1 MRLDALMHRTA
12 GKSEMIVALIDG
24 PVFIDHPDLV
34 ADRIRRIG
42 DAETGTCVQRAH
54 PACEHGTF
62 NAGVLAA
69 RRGVGAPAICPEC
82 TLLIRAVFSD
92 RTRRGDPSGAS
103 ARRLADAILSCV
115 AAGAR
120 VLNISAALYRSDARD
135 ERGLVEALDEAARRG
150 AIVVVAAGNDRSIGS
165 TALTGHP
172 WVIPVVACDAD
183 GRPAGR
189 SNYGRSI
196 GQRGLSA
203 PGERVVSLRPGGGS
217 TLLSGTSV
225 AAPFVTGTVALLW
238 SEFPSASASE
248 IASAVR
254 GRGRRG
260 GVVPPLLD
268 AWSAYETLEREGAHV

>member
-1 MRLDALMHRTA
+1 MHRTA
-12 GKSEMIVALIDG
+12 GKPGTVVALIDG
-24 PVFIDHPDLV
+24 PVFTGHPDL
-34 ADRIRRIG
+34 AAERIRHIG
-42 DAETGTCVQRAH
+42 GAETGTCVQRAH
-54 PACEHGTF
+54 PACGHGTF
-62 NAGVLAA
+62 NAGILAA
-69 RRGVGAPAICPEC
+69 RRGTGAPAICPEC
-82 TLLIRAVFSD
+82 TLLICAVFSD
-92 RTRRGDPSGAS
+92 RTGRGDPSGAS
-103 ARRLADAILSCV
+103 ARRLGDAIVGCV

-120 VLNISAALYRSDARD
+120 VLNISAALHRSDPRD

-150 AIVVVAAGNDRSIGS
+150 VIVVVAAGNDRSIGS

-172 WVIPVVACDAD
+172 WVIPVVACDAN

-203 PGERVVSLRPGGGS
+203 PGERVAGLGSGGGS
-217 TLLSGTSV
+217 TRLSGTSV

-238 SEFPSASASE
+238 SEFPNASASE

-260 GVVPPLLD
+260 AVVPPLLD
-268 AWSAYETLEREGAHV
+268 AWSAYESLEREDAHA